1 MDAEETKKP
10 MNQIEMID
18 NNDILKT
25 MNSFNQVLKKRLKM
39 PQNEVQIHIQVTKF
53 MLRKQIQMLMSD
65 QCNLADVP
73 ISLHKGLGGF
83 NYSEAMAGSGKHD
96 RAESADGARPKKRK
110 KTRGLQEK
118 KIVYRRVREGK
129 TEL

>member
-39 PQNEVQIHIQVTKF
+39 PQNEVQIHI
-53 MLRKQIQMLMSD
+53 
-65 QCNLADVP
+65 
-73 ISLHKGLGGF
+73 
-83 NYSEAMAGSGKHD
+83 
-96 RAESADGARPKKRK
+96 
-110 KTRGLQEK
+110 
-118 KIVYRRVREGK
+118 
-129 TEL
+129 